1 MKAKQFGLLLFLL
14 LCIPIFAQ
22 EEEPEANT
30 LETGFSIQGEIQRPQ
45 VFLPFNQDSF
55 SEAYDLRLR
64 ESFLPKIL
72 ESLEKEPL

>member
-1 MKAKQFGLLLFLL
+1 MFGGVMIVWMLIGLV
-14 LCIPIFAQ
+14 FAQ

-55 SEAYDLRLR
+55 SEAYDLSLR
-64 ESFLPKIL
+64 GEFLPKIL

>member
-1 MKAKQFGLLLFLL
+1 MMIVVFFMSLT
-14 LCIPIFAQ
+14 FAQ
-22 EEEPEANT
+22 EEIVEENT
-30 LETGFSIQGEIQRPQ
+30 LESGFSVEGEIQRPQ

-55 SEAYDLRLR
+55 SEAYELSLR

>member
-1 MKAKQFGLLLFLL
+1 MIFFWMLIGFV
-14 LCIPIFAQ
+14 FAQ

>member
-1 MKAKQFGLLLFLL
+1 MMFFWMLVGFV
-14 LCIPIFAQ
+14 FAQ